1 MQITTL
7 PKDDVKKRRNLLYK
21 PGRIQHRKRTAGRQT
36 GRDRQ

>member
-7 PKDDVKKRRNLLYK
+7 PKDDVKRGEIYYISR
-21 PGRIQHRKRTAGRQT
+21 GRIQHRKRTAGRQT